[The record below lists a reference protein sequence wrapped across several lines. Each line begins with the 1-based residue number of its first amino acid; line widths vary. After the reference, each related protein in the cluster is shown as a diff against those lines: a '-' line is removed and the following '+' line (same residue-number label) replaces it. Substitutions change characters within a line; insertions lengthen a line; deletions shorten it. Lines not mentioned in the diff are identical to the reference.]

1 MNTVDFDDPAKGI
14 QRNCGLGATEKCSAS
29 SLRQSLFTVAI
40 HRRKFSF
47 GNYHR
52 DMSATSSPSI
62 VLSFEDARRVVEE
75 HAAEIQ
81 AACFK
86 DAHRQNTETLELLS
100 AAGRVL
106 AESVGADRDIP
117 PFPRATRDGYAV
129 RSADLAKLPA
139 TLDVIAEIKAGAQ
152 PGEIPSQVK
161 SGQSAAIM
169 TGAPVPAG
177 ADAIVM
183 VEYTSRQDKPPAIAR
198 VEISRSV
205 APGENIVARGAEAKS
220 GSQLLAASCQLN
232 DAAIALAA
240 SVGRSRLEVYVRPRV
255 AVLTTGDEIVD
266 LDTEPGPT
274 QIRNSNSYS
283 LAVQIQQ
290 AGGEPVLLPI
300 APDEPKRL
308 RELIEEGLR
317 SDLLLITGGVSM
329 GRYDLVEQV
338 LAEMKAEFFFTGAK
352 IQPGRP
358 VVFGRGR
365 ASKDDSLS
373 AASESAQK
381 KQNPEGR
388 KTSPPS
394 HTYFFGLPGNPVST
408 MVTFELFARPM
419 LEALA
424 GMLPRPLIFLH
435 AQLKSEIRRK
445 TGLKRFLPAILSGE
459 FENAKVELV
468 RWQGSGDIAATASAN
483 CYIVIPPD
491 RENIPAGDW
500 VAVLM
505 R

>member
-1 MNTVDFDDPAKGI
+1 MGLDPQKRVADRASGTI
-14 QRNCGLGATEKCSAS
+14 YLGL
-29 SLRQSLFTVAI
+29 QFTG
-40 HRRKFSF
+40 RKFCF

-52 DMSATSSPSI
+52 AMSATSSPSI
-62 VLSFEDARRVVEE
+62 VLSFEDARRVVEQ
-75 HAAEIQ
+75 HAAEIR
-81 AACFK
+81 AAYCK
-86 DAHRQNTETLELLS
+86 HAHPQNTEILDLLS

-117 PFPRATRDGYAV
+117 PFPRATRDGYAL

-139 TLDVIAEIKAGAQ
+139 TLDVIAEIKAGAR

-161 SGQSAAIM
+161 SGQAAAIM

-183 VEYTSRQDKPPAIAR
+183 VEYTSRQDKPAAIAR

-220 GSQLLAASCQLN
+220 GSQLLTASCQLN
-232 DAAIALAA
+232 HAAIALAA
-240 SVGRSRLEVYVRPRV
+240 SVGKSRLKIFVRPRV

-317 SDLLLITGGVSM
+317 SELLVMTGGVSM

-381 KQNPEGR
+381 NQAPEGR
-388 KTSPPS
+388 KTSPLS

-435 AQLKSEIRRK
+435 AQLKSEIRSK